1 MNIYEYNIKDI
12 SVHNINKFL
21 RQVSLKKTLFRI
33 VEHKM
38 VYTNKYR

>member
-33 VEHKM
+33 
-38 VYTNKYR
+38 